1 MLAFSND
8 YYGFIFRVT
17 QSVELFC
24 TYDSTVTEFI
34 AKLSG
39 DIPFESVENV
49 MVDIKFAVDNLEN
62 AITKERDIDEKIV
75 NILIHPEM
83 GAVMHCEEHTKE
95 MLSIE

>member
-1 MLAFSND
+1 M
-8 YYGFIFRVT
+8 R
-17 QSVELFC
+17 SVL
-24 TYDSTVTEFI
+24 
-34 AKLSG
+34 
-39 DIPFESVENV
+39 P
-49 MVDIKFAVDNLEN
+49 KFAVDNLEN